1 MADVVD
7 VADSAFILSCPRG
20 CARPLGL
27 TGTRMR
33 FGYAILHVDDVAS
46 TLDFYGK
53 AFGLTTPMR

>member
-53 AFGLTTPMR
+53 AFGLTTPMG